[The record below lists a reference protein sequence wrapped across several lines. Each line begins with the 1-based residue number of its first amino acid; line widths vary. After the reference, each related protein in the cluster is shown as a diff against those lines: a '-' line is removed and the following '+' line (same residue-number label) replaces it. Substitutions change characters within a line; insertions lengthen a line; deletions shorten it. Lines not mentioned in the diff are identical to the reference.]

1 MFRDSRGWL
10 LNIVIATRAITR
22 TITTIIIIT
31 IISLLL
37 LLLLLL
43 LLTIIITQ
51 ARSTNNTDTN
61 NKLVSELPDERL
73 ACSGGRR
80 WTRGGA
86 PVTVTITS
94 TAIVD

>member
-22 TITTIIIIT
+22 TRTTIIIT